1 MNMNNNN
8 LNNNFA
14 DDFELLRIEKLIE
27 EREAYEKEF
36 FSLEPSTA
44 ELDYMIFQYELDL
57 EDMEINYNLND
68 FEEDLSNPFELEDL
82 QNRLR
87 DMSLIKEREEYEA
100 IHFSTLDADLFMNDI
115 YEYQIASREEE
126 DFLDQNDYDYDFNYG
141 PEDYEN
147 YVYDQYEEDM
157 FWNLHYLRE
166 AQFVK
171 PKCSCA
177 YMDYMP
183 NDDGFCDYLDCYD
196 YPEGPEENLIG
207 IKFY

>member
-1 MNMNNNN
+1 MNMKNNN
-8 LNNNFA
+8 LNEDFA
-14 DDFELLRIEKLIE
+14 GDFELLRIEKLIE

-44 ELDYMIFQYELDL
+44 ELDYQIFQYELEL
-57 EDMEINYNLND
+57 EDMETNLNSND
-68 FEEDLSNPFELEDL
+68 FEEDLSDPFELEDL
-82 QNRLR
+82 HNLLR
-87 DMSLIKEREEYEA
+87 DMSLIREREEYEA
-100 IHFSTLDADLFMNDI
+100 IHFSTIEADLFSEDI
-115 YEYQIASREEE
+115 FDFQIAAREESLE
-126 DFLDQNDYDYDFNYG
+126 QNGYDYDFKYE
-141 PEDYEN
+141 PEDYED

-166 AQFVK
+166 SQFEK
-171 PKCSCA
+171 PKCGCA

-196 YPEGPEENLIG
+196 YPEGPEENLNG